1 MPERI
6 LDGSQV
12 ATAGLLTN
20 YVRTITPN
28 FAVSLVTGGKPLPI
42 SGARVV
48 DGVLMLYGE
57 PKKPKKA
64 APEAVKA
71 KPKRQL
77 FYKSRPEGSD
87 VE

>member
-64 APEAVKA
+64 EAVKA
-71 KPKRQL
+71 KPQL